1 MYYMGRSSVSEVV
14 VTCPKCGEKLWV
26 TLTPMTEH
34 PSDKKLVKT
43 EEKAQ
48 VEAMSEPKVRLKVE
62 AVDWKPWKQGTGEWV
77 NMLDA
82 MNLFTKIQEAGGR
95 LEHDG
100 YRYWIFG
107 RNRDMIARKKTR

>member
-1 MYYMGRSSVSEVV
+1 MSEVTV
-14 VTCPKCGEKLWV
+14 ICPKCGEKLQI
-26 TLTPMTEH
+26 TLTPIPEQ
-34 PSDKKLVKT
+34 PSDKRLVKT
-43 EEKAQ
+43 EKQ
-48 VEAMSEPKVRLKVE
+48 VQAETISEPTVELKVE

-82 MNLFTKIQEAGGR
+82 MNLFTKIQEADGQ

-107 RNRDMIARKKTR
+107 KNRDMIARKKTRE

>member
-1 MYYMGRSSVSEVV
+1 MGRTSVSEEV
-14 VTCPKCGEKLWV
+14 VTCPKCGEKLRI

-34 PSDKKLVKT
+34 SSDKRRVTT
-43 EEKAQ
+43 EEQAQ
-48 VEAMSEPKVRLKVE
+48 AEAISEPKSELKVE
-62 AVDWKPWKQGTGEWV
+62 AIDWKPWKQGTGEWV

-95 LEHDG
+95 LEHDD

-107 RNRDMIARKKTR
+107 KNRDMIARKKERD

>member
-1 MYYMGRSSVSEVV
+1 MSEVTV
-14 VTCPKCGEKLWV
+14 ICPKCGEKLQI
-26 TLTPMTEH
+26 TLTPMPEQ
-34 PSDKKLVKT
+34 PSDKRPVRTEKQAQAKT
-43 EEKAQ
+43 I
-48 VEAMSEPKVRLKVE
+48 SEPKVELKVE
-62 AVDWKPWKQGTGEWV
+62 AIDWKPWKQGTGEWV

-107 RNRDMIARKKTR
+107 KNRDMIARKKTRE